1 MAGSTKALVPGLV
14 KKSKLAPLVAEQS
27 AGAPLHG
34 TTSNL
39 WWQATWSAPYLPGEE
54 GALMLLKVL
63 GTKEADAKE
72 APLVGWVALPLEGMG
87 EQHLQLHAPPLPLSA
102 AEARAPK
109 TDALEAWLHCDLS
122 LGVTGAFA
130 TVADA
135 IRADRR
141 AAAAVAAPPPVA
153 VGGGADFEPP
163 PLKKRITLSFKPS
176 LSRGKSVS
184 GGGATPRLLQGGG
197 GGGLKSP
204 RGAAATPR
212 RGSVEGKKPATPAT
226 RAAVPPTPSTPA
238 PPPPT
243 LSAAHHDLLTALP
256 AVDAAPPDPE
266 LSPEGAAERRGK
278 VVDLAQAAA
287 AAAQSGDS
295 ELALRGYAAAFA
307 LTGSLSFLLGAAN
320 MLLLRNKLDEAAAAY
335 GRIQAAPALTAD
347 QNSYVLA
354 KLDELQALRDGAAQ
368 FGADVKQKRSRASTK
383 HEGMIDAAALKE
395 IEKI

>member
-1 MAGSTKALVPGLV
+1 M
-14 KKSKLAPLVAEQS
+14 
-27 AGAPLHG
+27 
-34 TTSNL
+34 
-39 WWQATWSAPYLPGEE
+39 
-54 GALMLLKVL
+54 
-63 GTKEADAKE
+63 
-72 APLVGWVALPLEGMG
+72 
-87 EQHLQLHAPPLPLSA
+87 
-102 AEARAPK
+102 
-109 TDALEAWLHCDLS
+109 
-122 LGVTGAFA
+122 
-130 TVADA
+130 
-135 IRADRR
+135 
-141 AAAAVAAPPPVA
+141 
-153 VGGGADFEPP
+153 
-163 PLKKRITLSFKPS
+163 
-176 LSRGKSVS
+176 
-184 GGGATPRLLQGGG
+184 
-197 GGGLKSP
+197 
-204 RGAAATPR
+204 
-212 RGSVEGKKPATPAT
+212 
-226 RAAVPPTPSTPA
+226 PPTPSTPA

-266 LSPEGAAERRGK
+266 LSPEGAAERSGK

-368 FGADVKQKRSRASTK
+368 FGVDVKQKRSRASTK